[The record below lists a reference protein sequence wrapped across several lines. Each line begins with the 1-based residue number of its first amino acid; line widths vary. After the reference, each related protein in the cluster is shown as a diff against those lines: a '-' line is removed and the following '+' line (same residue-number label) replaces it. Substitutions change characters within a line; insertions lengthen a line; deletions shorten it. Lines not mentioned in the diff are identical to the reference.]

1 MGKMIEL
8 KAKDGHRFGAYR
20 AQPAAAARGGLVV
33 IQEIF
38 GVNQH
43 MRGLCD
49 GFAADGYVAVAPALF
64 DRVERGVDIGY
75 SADEIARGRALR
87 GKMNWEQVMADVA
100 AAIAEARLA
109 GRVGIVGYCYGGGVA
124 WVAGCRLKG
133 LTAAVGYYGGPWT
146 ETAQEKPQCPTLLHF
161 AAKDGMI
168 PVSLADTMGAA
179 HPTIATHVYDADHGF
194 NCDQRGSYDAFS
206 ATLARRR
213 TLAFF
218 GAILG

>member
-8 KAKDGHRFGAYR
+8 KASDGHRFGAYR
-20 AQPAAAARGGLVV
+20 AQPAAARGGLVV

-43 MRGLCD
+43 MRAVCD
-49 GFAADGYVAVAPALF
+49 GFAADGYAVAAPALF

-75 SADEIARGRALR
+75 TPDEIARGRALR
-87 GKMNWEQVMADVA
+87 GKMNWDQVMADVA
-100 AAIAEARLA
+100 AAIADVKSA

-133 LTAAVGYYGGPWT
+133 LAASVGYYGGPWT
-146 ETAQEKPQCPTLLHF
+146 ETAQEKPQCASLLHF

-168 PVSLADTMGAA
+168 PVSLAETMSAA

-194 NCDQRGSYDAFS
+194 NCDQRGSYNAFA

-218 GAILG
+218 SAILG